1 MSNWTPYKIPPT
13 PNVGDGKTYR
23 LAVGDG
29 ADSAKNPSNF
39 LDWKEDPDIEAL
51 IARLDAVE
59 ARLDATEA
67 RLDAT
72 EARLDA
78 ATIDAECQGGNVV
91 VTLNL

>member
-39 LDWKEDPDIEAL
+39 LDWKEDPDIESL

-67 RLDAT
+67 RLDA
-72 EARLDA
+72 
-78 ATIDAECQGGNVV
+78 ATIDAECQDGNIV

>member
-23 LAVGDG
+23 LAVGNG
-29 ADSAKNPSNF
+29 ANPDKNPSNF
-39 LDWKEDPDIEAL
+39 LDWKEDPDIESL
-51 IARLDAVE
+51 IARLDAV
-59 ARLDATEA
+59 
-67 RLDAT
+67 